1 MSLTDIGSASNLALF
16 HSVSITRC
24 WGCVSPSGSGNGRYT
39 ASTASSFLRL
49 GRSFIGV
56 PEI

>member
-1 MSLTDIGSASNLALF
+1 ML
-16 HSVSITRC
+16 
-24 WGCVSPSGSGNGRYT
+24 GCVSPSGAGGNGRYT

-49 GRSFIGV
+49 GRSFIGL